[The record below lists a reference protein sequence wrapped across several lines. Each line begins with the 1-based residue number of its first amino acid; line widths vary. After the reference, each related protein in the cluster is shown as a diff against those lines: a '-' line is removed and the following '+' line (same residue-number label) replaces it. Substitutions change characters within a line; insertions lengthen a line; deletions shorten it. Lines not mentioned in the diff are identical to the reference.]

1 MTPEYRVVAEGLRF
15 PEGPLELPNG
25 DILITEIEA
34 GRLTKIRQD
43 GSKEIFAVTGGGPN
57 GAAIGPDEAIYV
69 TQNGGF
75 EWSESL
81 QTDGTNILRPGDRA
95 NDYTNGSIQRVSAE
109 GNSVETLYDNCNG
122 EPLKG
127 PNDLVFDHE
136 GNFYF
141 TDLGK
146 RYGRQRDITG
156 LYYASPDGKFIKEIV
171 FPFESPNGIG
181 LSPDEKTLY
190 VAETPSG
197 RLWAFDIVSPGEVKN
212 RRVLGH
218 APPAEGINQ
227 AMFDSLCVDS
237 EGNIIIATI
246 LNGGIT
252 SISPDGKHTTHI
264 SLPDGIT
271 TNPCFAGPEL
281 RTLYVTL
288 GSTGRLIAFDNW
300 PTQGLKLAF
309 QKGVTT

>member
-1 MTPEYRVVAEGLRF
+1 MTPEYRIVVDGLRF

-25 DILITEIEA
+25 DILVTEIEA
-34 GRLTKIRQD
+34 GRLTRVKLD
-43 GSKEIFAVTGGGPN
+43 GSCEAFAQTGGGPN
-57 GAAIGPDEAIYV
+57 GAAIGPDDAIYV

-75 EWSESL
+75 EWTDSTLS
-81 QTDGTNILRPGDRA
+81 DGTKILSPGDRSQ
-95 NDYTNGSIQRVSAE
+95 NYQTGSIQRVSPT
-109 GNSVETLYDNCNG
+109 GDSVTTLYDSCDG

-146 RYGRQRDITG
+146 RYGRKRDITG
-156 LYYASPDGKFIKEIV
+156 LYYASPNGKFIQEIV

-197 RLWAFDIVSPGEVKN
+197 RLWAFDIVSPGEVTN
-212 RRVLGH
+212 RRVLGT
-218 APPAEGINQ
+218 APPALPSNQ
-227 AMFDSLCVDS
+227 AMFDSLCVDA

-252 SISPDGKHTTHI
+252 SISPDGKHVTHI
-264 SLPDGIT
+264 PLPDRIT
-271 TNPCFAGPEL
+271 TNPCFAGPDL

-300 PTQGLKLAF
+300 PTQGLRLAF
-309 QKGVTT
+309 QKS